1 MTRLVLAR
9 HGESEWHKENRYAGV
24 SDVALTPRG
33 IAQARQL
40 ADWAERAGLAAVW
53 SSQLSRARRT
63 GEICAKAA
71 GVEHHV
77 DARLREL
84 DFGVVEGLTTREMN
98 PQVLAAFRRDP
109 VRDHF
114 PGGEDPA
121 EAVERFTDC
130 LRHIG
135 DLHPDGRVLIVAH
148 TTAIRLVLCHLM
160 GVPLSEY
167 RRLFPNL
174 RNCAIT
180 EIQLQPGHVSVLEF
194 NTPVDRLCP
203 EPLETT

>member
-9 HGESEWHKENRYAGV
+9 HGESEWHRENRYAGV

-33 IAQARQL
+33 VEQARQL
-40 ADWAERAGLAAVW
+40 GDWAARADLTAVW

-63 GEICAKAA
+63 GEICAEAA
-71 GVEHHV
+71 GVRLQV

-84 DFGVVEGLTTREMN
+84 DFGVVEGLTVAEMN
-98 PQVLAAFRRDP
+98 PQILAAFRRDP

-130 LRHIG
+130 LRDIG
-135 DLHPDGRVLIVAH
+135 ERHPDGRVLVVAH
-148 TTAIRLVLCHLM
+148 TTAIRLALCHLM

-167 RRLFPNL
+167 RRLFPSL

-180 EIQLQPGHVSVLEF
+180 EIQLRPGHVSVLEF

-203 EPLETT
+203 EPLETS